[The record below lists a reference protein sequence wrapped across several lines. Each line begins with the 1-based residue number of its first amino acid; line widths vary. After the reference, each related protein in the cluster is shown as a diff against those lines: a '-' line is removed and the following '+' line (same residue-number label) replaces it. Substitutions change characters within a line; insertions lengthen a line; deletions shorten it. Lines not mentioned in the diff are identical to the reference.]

1 MVRWG
6 FKGLLG
12 RVKSTHVQVNEK
24 INYKNDTTN
33 RKFEKNNNNCNK
45 GLKKTQAKEEKYD
58 ELCGI
63 EDKTPI

>member
-1 MVRWG
+1 MIQQTESL
-6 FKGLLG
+6 K
-12 RVKSTHVQVNEK
+12 
-24 INYKNDTTN
+24 
-33 RKFEKNNNNCNK
+33 KNNNNCNK